1 MAFVPNVVFD
11 FDGVI
16 SSYASGFLGATV
28 IPDDPVPGIAE
39 AIDEIRKKGYRV
51 TVVSTRCATQEGI
64 DAVKE
69 YLDENGIT
77 VDGVQM
83 EKPPAICYV
92 DDRAICF
99 DGDAAGLVQK
109 VLEFKTWME
118 KAPVTKTIST
128 PDCRPCVVDGME
140 ALFHR
145 WEDYSEIVSP
155 SPWKGGHPGGSMR
168 CTFAIVEM
176 ADGSIRRVEPPDVR
190 FTDNTKLCELHGMD
204 HMEKEGENA

>member
-1 MAFVPNVVFD
+1 MSEFIPTVVFD

-16 SSYASGFLGATV
+16 HSQASGWQGTTV
-28 IPDDPVPGIAE
+28 IPDLPVPGIKE
-39 AIDEIRKKGYRV
+39 AIQEIRDAGYNV
-51 TVVSTRCATQEGI
+51 VVVSTRCADASGI
-64 DAVKE
+64 YAVE
-69 YLDENGIT
+69 AYLRKHEIE
-77 VDGVQM
+77 VDSVQM

-118 KAPVTKTIST
+118 KAPATKTIST
-128 PDCRPCVVDGME
+128 PDCRPCVVDGVE

-155 SPWKGGHPGGSMR
+155 SPWKGGHPGGSLR

-190 FTDNTKLCELHGMD
+190 FTDNLCG
-204 HMEKEGENA
+204 GA